1 MTTIIEAKNLA
12 SNTNNND
19 EDNLPPSGSAGK
31 ESTYNEGD
39 LGSICGMG
47 ISPGGGHG
55 NPLRATHSNNLAW
68 RIPTYKGA
76 WRAAVQGVAKSRT

>member
-1 MTTIIEAKNLA
+1 MGF
-12 SNTNNND
+12 
-19 EDNLPPSGSAGK
+19 PGGSHGK

-39 LGSICGMG
+39 LGSICVMG

-76 WRAAVQGVAKSRT
+76 WRAAVQGVTKSQTQLSN